1 MTFNSTRELVIVWKI
16 VEELSPYF
24 VVFLLILSQPSVGR
38 ELNTYSI
45 NYKASAGLA
54 TASATRSFLKITT
67 NSYELLNNIEVSAAA
82 QSILNITERSKMTLS
97 DSQQLI
103 PLSYSM
109 RQTGYINK
117 SENIEFDWV
126 QSIATISTAEQSQ
139 IVEIEDEIFDKL
151 SHQLNIHNNIRKTTN
166 KISFNI
172 IDESGIQ
179 EYQYSIL
186 GYEDIDTPL
195 GQFPSIKIERN
206 LPKSSS
212 RSVIFW
218 LSSEWEGVLL
228 KMDQM
233 INSIITITLE
243 IQEGRVNG
251 KSITGR

>member
-1 MTFNSTRELVIVWKI
+1 MTFNSTRELPIVWRI
-16 VEELSPYF
+16 VGELSPYL

-45 NYKASAGLA
+45 DYKASAGLA
-54 TASATRSFLKITT
+54 TASATRSFLKSTT
-67 NSYELLNNIEVSAAA
+67 NSYELLNTIEVSAAA
-82 QSILNITERSKMTLS
+82 QSIMNMTEKSRITLS

-109 RQTGYINK
+109 RQTGYRDK

-139 IVEIEDEIFDKL
+139 TVRIEKEIFDKL
-151 SHQLNIHNNIRKTTN
+151 SHQLNIHSNIKKTTN

-179 EYQYSIL
+179 EYQYSVL
-186 GYEDIDTPL
+186 GYEDIETPL

-212 RSVIFW
+212 RSVVFW
-218 LSSEWEGVLL
+218 LSSEWEGILL

-233 INSIITITLE
+233 INGAITVTLE
-243 IQEGRVNG
+243 IQEGQVNG

>member
-1 MTFNSTRELVIVWKI
+1 MKFSSTKELPIVWKI
-16 VEELSPYF
+16 VGELSPYF
-24 VVFLLILSQPSVGR
+24 VVFLLILSQSSVGR

-54 TASATRSFLKITT
+54 TASATRSLLKSTS
-67 NSYELLNNIEVSAAA
+67 NSYELLNIIEVSAAN
-82 QSILNITERSKMTLS
+82 QSVMNMTERSRIILT
-97 DSQQLI
+97 DNHQLI

-109 RQTGYINK
+109 RQTGYIDK

-139 IVEIEDEIFDKL
+139 TVKIEAEIFDKL
-151 SHQLNIHNNIRKTTN
+151 SHQLNIHSNIRKTTN

-172 IDESGIQ
+172 IDESGIK
-179 EYQYSIL
+179 EYQYTVL
-186 GYEDIDTPL
+186 GYEDIETPL
-195 GQFPSIKIERN
+195 GQFPSIKIERE

-228 KMDQM
+228 KMDQV
-233 INSIITITLE
+233 INGIITITLE

>member
-1 MTFNSTRELVIVWKI
+1 MTSNSTWELLNVWKI
-16 VEELSPYF
+16 VGELSPYF
-24 VVFLLILSQPSVGR
+24 VVFLLILSHPSVGR

-54 TASATRSFLKITT
+54 TAFATRSFFKSTT
-67 NSYELLNNIEVSAAA
+67 NSYELLNTIEVSAAA
-82 QSILNITERSKMTLS
+82 QPILNMTERSKITLS
-97 DSQQLI
+97 DSQQVI

-109 RQTGYINK
+109 RQTGYIDK

-126 QSIATISTAEQSQ
+126 QSIATITTAEQSQ
-139 IVEIEDEIFDKL
+139 RVKIQDEIFDKL
-151 SHQLNIHNNIRKTTN
+151 SHQLNIHNNIRKPTN

-212 RSVIFW
+212 RSVVFW
-218 LSSEWEGVLL
+218 LSSEWKGVLL

-233 INSIITITLE
+233 INGAITVTLE
-243 IQEGRVNG
+243 IQEGQVNG

>member
-1 MTFNSTRELVIVWKI
+1 MTVNSTRELAIVWKI
-16 VEELSPYF
+16 VGELAPYF
-24 VVFLLILSQPSVGR
+24 VVFLLILSHPSVGR

-54 TASATRSFLKITT
+54 TASATRSFLKSTT
-67 NSYELLNNIEVSAAA
+67 NSYELVNTIEVSAAA
-82 QSILNITERSKMTLS
+82 QSILNMTERSKITLS
-97 DSQQLI
+97 DSQKLI

-172 IDESGIQ
+172 IDESGIK
-179 EYQYSIL
+179 EYQYTVL
-186 GYEDIDTPL
+186 GYEDIETPL
-195 GQFPSIKIERN
+195 GQFPSIKIERE

-233 INSIITITLE
+233 INSIITVTLE

>member
-1 MTFNSTRELVIVWKI
+1 MKFSSIKELPIVWKI

-24 VVFLLILSQPSVGR
+24 VVFLLILSQSSVGR

-54 TASATRSFLKITT
+54 TASATRSFLKSTT
-67 NSYELLNNIEVSAAA
+67 NSYELLNTIEVSAAA
-82 QSILNITERSKMTLS
+82 QSIMNITERSRITLS

-109 RQTGYINK
+109 RQTGYIDK
-117 SENIEFDWV
+117 SENIEFDWA
-126 QSIATISTAEQSQ
+126 QSIATISTAEQSET
-139 IVEIEDEIFDKL
+139 VKIEDEIFDKL
-151 SHQLNIHNNIRKTTN
+151 SHQLNIHSNIRKTTN

-179 EYQYSIL
+179 EYQYVVL
-186 GYEDIDTPL
+186 GYEDIETPL

-228 KMDQM
+228 KMDQV
-233 INSIITITLE
+233 INDIITVTLE

-251 KSITGR
+251 QSITGR

>member
-1 MTFNSTRELVIVWKI
+1 MTFSSTKELPIAWKI
-16 VEELSPYF
+16 VGELSPYF
-24 VVFLLILSQPSVGR
+24 VVFLLILSQSSVGR

-54 TASATRSFLKITT
+54 TASATRSFLKSTT
-67 NSYELLNNIEVSAAA
+67 NSYELLNTIEVSAAA
-82 QSILNITERSKMTLS
+82 QSIMNITERSKITLS
-97 DSQQLI
+97 ESQQLI

-109 RQTGYINK
+109 RQTGYIDK
-117 SENIEFDWV
+117 SVNIEFDWV
-126 QSIATISTAEQSQ
+126 QPIATISTAEQSQ
-139 IVEIEDEIFDKL
+139 TVKIEDQIFDKL
-151 SHQLNIHNNIRKTTN
+151 SHQLFIHSNIRETTN

-179 EYQYSIL
+179 EYRYIVL
-186 GYEDIDTPL
+186 GYEDIETPL
-195 GQFPSIKIERN
+195 GQFSSIKIERN

-218 LSSEWEGVLL
+218 LSSEWEGILL
-228 KMDQM
+228 KMDQV
-233 INSIITITLE
+233 INGIITVTLE

>member
-1 MTFNSTRELVIVWKI
+1 MTVNSTRELAIVWKI
-16 VEELSPYF
+16 VGELSPYF
-24 VVFLLILSQPSVGR
+24 VVFLLILSHPSVGR

-54 TASATRSFLKITT
+54 TASATRSFLKSTT
-67 NSYELLNNIEVSAAA
+67 NSYELVNTIEVSAAA
-82 QSILNITERSKMTLS
+82 QSILNMTERSKITLL
-97 DSQQLI
+97 DSQKLI

-126 QSIATISTAEQSQ
+126 QSIATISTAEQSKM
-139 IVEIEDEIFDKL
+139 VKIEDEIFDKL

-251 KSITGR
+251 KPIAGR

>member
-1 MTFNSTRELVIVWKI
+1 MTSNSTWELLNVWKI
-16 VEELSPYF
+16 VGELSPYF
-24 VVFLLILSQPSVGR
+24 VVLFLTLSQSSVGR

-45 NYKASAGLA
+45 NYKASAGLV
-54 TASATRSFLKITT
+54 TASATRSFLKSTT
-67 NSYELLNNIEVSAAA
+67 NSYDLLNTIEVSTAAK
-82 QSILNITERSKMTLS
+82 SVMNMTERSRIILT
-97 DSQQLI
+97 DSHQLI

-109 RQTGYINK
+109 KQTGYIDK

-139 IVEIEDEIFDKL
+139 TVKIEDEIFDKL
-151 SHQLNIHNNIRKTTN
+151 SHQLNIHSNIRKTTN

-172 IDESGIQ
+172 IDESGIK
-179 EYQYSIL
+179 EYRYTVL
-186 GYEDIDTPL
+186 GYEDIETPL
-195 GQFPSIKIERN
+195 GQFPSIKIERE

-233 INSIITITLE
+233 INGIITVTLE

-251 KSITGR
+251 KPITGR

>member
-1 MTFNSTRELVIVWKI
+1 MTFNSTRELEIVWKI

-54 TASATRSFLKITT
+54 TASATRSFLKSTT
-67 NSYELLNNIEVSAAA
+67 DSYELLNTIEVSAAA
-82 QSILNITERSKMTLS
+82 QSILNMTERSKMALS

-139 IVEIEDEIFDKL
+139 MVKIEDEIFDKL
-151 SHQLNIHNNIRKTTN
+151 GHQLNIHNNIRQTTN

-186 GYEDIDTPL
+186 GYENIDTPL

-233 INSIITITLE
+233 INSMITVTLE

>member
-1 MTFNSTRELVIVWKI
+1 MTVNSTRELAIVWKI
-16 VEELSPYF
+16 VGELSPYF
-24 VVFLLILSQPSVGR
+24 VVFLLILSHPSVGR

-54 TASATRSFLKITT
+54 TASATRSFLKSTT
-67 NSYELLNNIEVSAAA
+67 NSYELVNTIEVSAAA
-82 QSILNITERSKMTLS
+82 QSILNMTERSKITLL
-97 DSQQLI
+97 DSQKLI

-195 GQFPSIKIERN
+195 GQFPSIKLERN

-251 KSITGR
+251 KPIAGR

>member
-1 MTFNSTRELVIVWKI
+1 MTFNSTRELPNVWKI
-16 VEELSPYF
+16 VGELSPYF
-24 VVFLLILSQPSVGR
+24 AVFLLILSQSSVGR

-54 TASATRSFLKITT
+54 TASATRSFLKSTT
-67 NSYELLNNIEVSAAA
+67 NSYELLNTIEVSAAT
-82 QSILNITERSKMTLS
+82 QPIMNMTERSRITLS

-103 PLSYSM
+103 PLSYNM
-109 RQTGYINK
+109 RQTGYRDK

-126 QSIATISTAEQSQ
+126 QSIATITTAEQSQ
-139 IVEIEDEIFDKL
+139 RVKIQDEIFDKL
-151 SHQLNIHNNIRKTTN
+151 SHQLNIYSNIRNTTK
-166 KISFNI
+166 KISFNV

-186 GYEDIDTPL
+186 GYENIDTPL

>member
-1 MTFNSTRELVIVWKI
+1 MTFNSTRESPIVWKI
-16 VEELSPYF
+16 VGELSPYF
-24 VVFLLILSQPSVGR
+24 AVFLLILSQSSVGR

-54 TASATRSFLKITT
+54 TASATRSFLKSTT
-67 NSYELLNNIEVSAAA
+67 NSYELLNTIEVSAAT
-82 QSILNITERSKMTLS
+82 QPIMNMTERSRVTLS
-97 DSQQLI
+97 NSQQLI

-109 RQTGYINK
+109 RQTGYRDK

-126 QSIATISTAEQSQ
+126 QSIATITTAEQSQ
-139 IVEIEDEIFDKL
+139 TVKIEAEIFDKL
-151 SHQLNIHNNIRKTTN
+151 SHQLNIHSNIRNTTN

-179 EYQYSIL
+179 EYQYIVL
-186 GYEDIDTPL
+186 GYEDIETPL

-212 RSVIFW
+212 RSVVFW

-233 INSIITITLE
+233 INGAITVTLE
-243 IQEGRVNG
+243 IQEGQVNR

>member
-1 MTFNSTRELVIVWKI
+1 MTFNLTKELPIVCKI
-16 VEELSPYF
+16 VGELSPHF
-24 VVFLLILSQPSVGR
+24 VAFLLILSQPSVGL

-54 TASATRSFLKITT
+54 TATATRSFLKSTT
-67 NSYELLNNIEVSAAA
+67 NSYELINTIEVSAAA
-82 QSILNITERSKMTLS
+82 QSIINMTERSKITLS

-109 RQTGYINK
+109 RQTGYRDK
-117 SENIEFDWV
+117 SEDIEFDWV
-126 QSIATISTAEQSQ
+126 QSIATISTADQSQ
-139 IVEIEDEIFDKL
+139 TVRIEDEIFDKL
-151 SHQLNIHNNIRKTTN
+151 SHQLNIHSNIKKTTN
-166 KISFNI
+166 NISFNI

-179 EYQYSIL
+179 EYQYSVL
-186 GYEDIDTPL
+186 GYEDIETPL
-195 GQFPSIKIERN
+195 GQLPSIKIERN

-212 RSVIFW
+212 RSVVFW

-233 INSIITITLE
+233 INGAITVTLE
-243 IQEGRVNG
+243 IQEGQVNG

>member
-1 MTFNSTRELVIVWKI
+1 MTSNSTWELPNLWKI
-16 VEELSPYF
+16 VGELSPYF
-24 VVFLLILSQPSVGR
+24 VVFLLTLSQSSVGR

-54 TASATRSFLKITT
+54 TASATRSFLKSTT
-67 NSYELLNNIEVSAAA
+67 NSYELLNTIEVSAAA
-82 QSILNITERSKMTLS
+82 QSIMNITERSKITLS
-97 DSQQLI
+97 ESQQLI

-109 RQTGYINK
+109 RQTGYIDK
-117 SENIEFDWV
+117 SVNIEFDWV
-126 QSIATISTAEQSQ
+126 QPIATISTAEQSQ
-139 IVEIEDEIFDKL
+139 TVKIEDQIFDKL
-151 SHQLNIHNNIRKTTN
+151 SHQLFIHSNIRETTN

-179 EYQYSIL
+179 EYRYIVL
-186 GYEDIDTPL
+186 GYEDIETPL
-195 GQFPSIKIERN
+195 GQFSSIKIERN

-218 LSSEWEGVLL
+218 LSSEWEGILL
-228 KMDQM
+228 KMDQV
-233 INSIITITLE
+233 INGIITVTLE

>member
-1 MTFNSTRELVIVWKI
+1 MTFNSTREPAIVWKI
-16 VEELSPYF
+16 VGELSPFF
-24 VVFLLILSQPSVGR
+24 VVFLLILSHPSVGR

-54 TASATRSFLKITT
+54 TASATRSFLKSTT
-67 NSYELLNNIEVSAAA
+67 NSYELVNTIEVSAAA
-82 QSILNITERSKMTLS
+82 QSILNMTERSKITLS
-97 DSQQLI
+97 DSQKLI

-117 SENIEFDWV
+117 SENIEFDWA

-139 IVEIEDEIFDKL
+139 IVEIGDEIFDKL

-186 GYEDIDTPL
+186 GHEDIDTPL

-233 INSIITITLE
+233 INSIITVTLE
-243 IQEGRVNG
+243 IQEGQVNG
-251 KSITGR
+251 KSITGS

>member
-1 MTFNSTRELVIVWKI
+1 MTFNATRELAIVRKI
-16 VEELSPYF
+16 VGELSPCF
-24 VVFLLILSQPSVGR
+24 VVLLLTLSQPSVSR

-45 NYKASAGLA
+45 NYTASAGLA
-54 TASATRSFLKITT
+54 TASATRSFLKSTT
-67 NSYELLNNIEVSAAA
+67 NSYELLNTIEVSAAA
-82 QSILNITERSKMTLS
+82 QSIMNMTERSRITLT
-97 DSQQLI
+97 DSHQLI

-109 RQTGYINK
+109 RQTGYIDK

-139 IVEIEDEIFDKL
+139 KIKIEDEIFDKL

-186 GYEDIDTPL
+186 GYENIDTPL

-206 LPKSSS
+206 FPKSSS

>member
-1 MTFNSTRELVIVWKI
+1 MKFSSTKELPLIWKI

-24 VVFLLILSQPSVGR
+24 VVFLLILSQSSVGR

-54 TASATRSFLKITT
+54 TASATRSFLKSTT
-67 NSYELLNNIEVSAAA
+67 NSYELLNTIEVSAAA
-82 QSILNITERSKMTLS
+82 QSIMSITERSRITLS

-109 RQTGYINK
+109 RQTGYIDK
-117 SENIEFDWV
+117 SENIEFDWI
-126 QSIATISTAEQSQ
+126 QSIATISTTKQSQ
-139 IVEIEDEIFDKL
+139 KVKIEDGIFDKL
-151 SHQLNIHNNIRKTTN
+151 SHQLNIHSNIRKTTN

-172 IDESGIQ
+172 IDESGIK
-179 EYQYSIL
+179 EYQYTVL
-186 GYEDIDTPL
+186 GYEDIETPL
-195 GQFPSIKIERN
+195 GQFPSIKIERE

-233 INSIITITLE
+233 INGIITVTLE

>member
-1 MTFNSTRELVIVWKI
+1 MTSNSTWELPNLWKI
-16 VEELSPYF
+16 VGELSPYF
-24 VVFLLILSQPSVGR
+24 VVYLLTLSQSSAGQ

-54 TASATRSFLKITT
+54 TASATRSFLKSTT
-67 NSYELLNNIEVSAAA
+67 NSYELLNTIEVSAAT
-82 QSILNITERSKMTLS
+82 QSIMNMTERSRITLS

-109 RQTGYINK
+109 RQTGYLVK

-139 IVEIEDEIFDKL
+139 RVKIQDEIFDKL
-151 SHQLNIHNNIRKTTN
+151 SHQLNIHSNIKIATN

-179 EYQYSIL
+179 EYQYIVL
-186 GYEDIDTPL
+186 GYEDIETPL
-195 GQFPSIKIERN
+195 GQFSSIKIERN

-212 RSVIFW
+212 RSVVFW

-233 INSIITITLE
+233 INGAITVTLE
-243 IQEGRVNG
+243 IQEGQVNG

>member
-1 MTFNSTRELVIVWKI
+1 MTINSTRELAIVWKI
-16 VEELSPYF
+16 VGELSPYF
-24 VVFLLILSQPSVGR
+24 VVFLLIISHPSVGR

-54 TASATRSFLKITT
+54 TASATRSFLKSTT
-67 NSYELLNNIEVSAAA
+67 NSYELVNTIEVSAAA
-82 QSILNITERSKMTLS
+82 QSILNMTERSKITLS

-195 GQFPSIKIERN
+195 GQFSSVKIERN

>member
-1 MTFNSTRELVIVWKI
+1 MTINSTKELAIVWKI
-16 VEELSPYF
+16 VGELSPYL
-24 VVFLLILSQPSVGR
+24 VVFLLILSHPSVGR

-54 TASATRSFLKITT
+54 TASATRSFLKSTT
-67 NSYELLNNIEVSAAA
+67 NSYELVNTIEVSAAA
-82 QSILNITERSKMTLS
+82 QSILNMTERSKITLS
-97 DSQQLI
+97 DSQKLI

-139 IVEIEDEIFDKL
+139 IVKIEDEIFDKL
-151 SHQLNIHNNIRKTTN
+151 SHQLNIHNNIRKNTN

-172 IDESGIQ
+172 IDESGVQ
-179 EYQYSIL
+179 EYQYNIL
-186 GYEDIDTPL
+186 GHEDIDTPL
-195 GQFPSIKIERN
+195 GQFSSIKIERN

-228 KMDQM
+228 KMDQI

>member
-1 MTFNSTRELVIVWKI
+1 MTPNSTREQPIVWKI
-16 VEELSPYF
+16 VGELSPYF
-24 VVFLLILSQPSVGR
+24 VVFLLILSQSSVGR

-54 TASATRSFLKITT
+54 TASATRSFLKSTT
-67 NSYELLNNIEVSAAA
+67 NSYELLNTIEVSTAA
-82 QSILNITERSKMTLS
+82 QSVMNMTERSRIILT
-97 DSQQLI
+97 DSHQLI

-109 RQTGYINK
+109 RQTGYIDK

-139 IVEIEDEIFDKL
+139 TVKIEDEIFDKL
-151 SHQLNIHNNIRKTTN
+151 SHQLNIHSDIRKTTN

-172 IDESGIQ
+172 IDESGIK
-179 EYQYSIL
+179 EYQYTVL
-186 GYEDIDTPL
+186 GYEDIETPL
-195 GQFPSIKIERN
+195 GQFPSIKIERE

-233 INSIITITLE
+233 INSIITVTLE

>member
-1 MTFNSTRELVIVWKI
+1 MTVNSTRELAILWKI
-16 VEELSPYF
+16 VGELSHYF
-24 VVFLLILSQPSVGR
+24 VVFLLILSHPSVGR

-54 TASATRSFLKITT
+54 TASATRSFLKSTT
-67 NSYELLNNIEVSAAA
+67 NSYELVNTIEVSAAA
-82 QSILNITERSKMTLS
+82 QSILNMTERSKITLS

-139 IVEIEDEIFDKL
+139 IVKIEDEIFDKL

>member
-1 MTFNSTRELVIVWKI
+1 MTFNSTRELEIVWKI

-139 IVEIEDEIFDKL
+139 MVKIEDEIFDKL
-151 SHQLNIHNNIRKTTN
+151 GHQLNIHNNIRQTTN

-172 IDESGIQ
+172 IDESGIR
-179 EYQYSIL
+179 EYQYIVL
-186 GYEDIDTPL
+186 GYEDIETPL

-233 INSIITITLE
+233 INSMITVTLE

>member
-1 MTFNSTRELVIVWKI
+1 MTVNSTRELAILWKI
-16 VEELSPYF
+16 VGELSHYF
-24 VVFLLILSQPSVGR
+24 VVFLLILSHPSVGR

-54 TASATRSFLKITT
+54 TASATRSFLKSTT
-67 NSYELLNNIEVSAAA
+67 NSYELVNTIEVSAAA
-82 QSILNITERSKMTLS
+82 QSILNMTERSKITLS
-97 DSQQLI
+97 DSQKLI

>member
-1 MTFNSTRELVIVWKI
+1 MTFNSTREPPIVWKI
-16 VEELSPYF
+16 VGELSTYF
-24 VVFLLILSQPSVGR
+24 AVFLLTLSQSSVGR

-54 TASATRSFLKITT
+54 TASATRSFLKSTT
-67 NSYELLNNIEVSAAA
+67 NSYELLNTIEVSAATQPIMNMA
-82 QSILNITERSKMTLS
+82 ERSRITLS

-103 PLSYSM
+103 PLSYNM
-109 RQTGYINK
+109 RQTGYRDK
-117 SENIEFDWV
+117 SENIEFDWG

-139 IVEIEDEIFDKL
+139 RVKIQDEIFDKL
-151 SHQLNIHNNIRKTTN
+151 SHQLNIYSNIRNTTN

-179 EYQYSIL
+179 EYQYSVL
-186 GYEDIDTPL
+186 GYENIETPL
-195 GQFPSIKIERN
+195 GQFPSIKIERT

-212 RSVIFW
+212 RSVVFW

-233 INSIITITLE
+233 INGAITVTLE
-243 IQEGRVNG
+243 IQEGQVNG

>member
-1 MTFNSTRELVIVWKI
+1 MTSNSTWELPNVWKI
-16 VEELSPYF
+16 VGELSPYF
-24 VVFLLILSQPSVGR
+24 VVYLLTLSQSSAGQ

-54 TASATRSFLKITT
+54 TASATRSFLKSTT
-67 NSYELLNNIEVSAAA
+67 NSYELLNTIEVSAAA
-82 QSILNITERSKMTLS
+82 QSIMNITERSRITLS

-109 RQTGYINK
+109 RQTGYIDK

-139 IVEIEDEIFDKL
+139 TVKIEDEIFDKL
-151 SHQLNIHNNIRKTTN
+151 SHQLNIHSNIRKTTN

-179 EYQYSIL
+179 EYQYIAL
-186 GYEDIDTPL
+186 GYEDIETPL

-228 KMDQM
+228 KMDQV
-233 INSIITITLE
+233 INGITTVTLE

>member
-1 MTFNSTRELVIVWKI
+1 MKFSSTKELPIVWKI
-16 VEELSPYF
+16 VGELSPYF

-54 TASATRSFLKITT
+54 TASATRSFLKSTT
-67 NSYELLNNIEVSAAA
+67 NSYELLNTIEVSTAA
-82 QSILNITERSKMTLS
+82 QSVMNMTERSRIILLE
-97 DSQQLI
+97 SQQLI

-109 RQTGYINK
+109 RQTGYIDK

-139 IVEIEDEIFDKL
+139 TVKIEDEIFDKL
-151 SHQLNIHNNIRKTTN
+151 SHQLNIHSNIKKAIN

-179 EYQYSIL
+179 EYQYSVL
-186 GYEDIDTPL
+186 DYEDIETPL
-195 GQFPSIKIERN
+195 GQFPSIKIERE

-233 INSIITITLE
+233 INGAITVTLE
-243 IQEGRVNG
+243 IQEGQVNR

>member
-1 MTFNSTRELVIVWKI
+1 MTSNSTWELLNVWKI
-16 VEELSPYF
+16 VGELSPYF
-24 VVFLLILSQPSVGR
+24 VVLFLTLSQSSVGR

-54 TASATRSFLKITT
+54 TASATRSFLKSTT
-67 NSYELLNNIEVSAAA
+67 NSYDLLNTIEVSTAAK
-82 QSILNITERSKMTLS
+82 SVMNMTERSRIILT
-97 DSQQLI
+97 DSHQLI

-109 RQTGYINK
+109 KQTGYIDK

-139 IVEIEDEIFDKL
+139 TVKIEDEIFDKL
-151 SHQLNIHNNIRKTTN
+151 SHQLNIHSNIRKTTN

-172 IDESGIQ
+172 IDESGIK
-179 EYQYSIL
+179 EYRYTVL
-186 GYEDIDTPL
+186 GYEDIETPL
-195 GQFPSIKIERN
+195 GQFPSIKIERE

-233 INSIITITLE
+233 INGIITVTLE

-251 KSITGR
+251 KPITGR